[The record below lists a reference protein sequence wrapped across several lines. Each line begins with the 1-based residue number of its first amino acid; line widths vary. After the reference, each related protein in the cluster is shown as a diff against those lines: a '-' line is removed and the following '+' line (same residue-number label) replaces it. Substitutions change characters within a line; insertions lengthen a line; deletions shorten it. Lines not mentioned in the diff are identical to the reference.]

1 MTNAMKKAFIIAGAL
16 LSGGGALAL
25 AAWFAYFFY
34 LSRQEAAASGI
45 IGGADKPTALF
56 LASEL
61 DFPVM
66 LAISPFLVFILAG
79 AVMLA
84 AALVLHIKEK
94 KPED

>member
-1 MTNAMKKAFIIAGAL
+1 MTNAMKKAFTIAGAL

-34 LSRQEAAASGI
+34 LSRQEAAAAGI

-61 DFPVM
+61 DSPVM

>member
-1 MTNAMKKAFIIAGAL
+1 MTNAMKKAFTIAGTL
-16 LSGGGALAL
+16 LSGGGVLAL

-34 LSRQEAAASGI
+34 LSRQEAAAAGI